1 MLENVCEHD
10 SFMQN
15 ALTIRGS
22 VTPKVIIKVILV
34 MLYASLISLLNHRFP
49 DLVLPIGPFEYGG
62 LIMGL
67 ILVFRVNSGYD
78 RWWEG
83 RKLWGNVVNDC
94 RNLAIILNQYVV
106 TEQTKEWK
114 TRLCHYTMLFPYL
127 MKDHLRN
134 KKDNSLL
141 KQYLDEKAYFII
153 TQANTPSIALG
164 NLIAKELHY
173 ARMHNLLDSFTFIR
187 AEETRSRLVDA
198 LGGCER
204 ILKTP
209 MPFVMAV
216 KSRRFILCFLLMLP
230 LALIKISN
238 LFISPV
244 ISGLVAY
251 ALLALDQIG
260 VELQNPFSDKNLSHL
275 PLDKICNTI
284 RQDVFSIFE
293 IPFDV

>member
-10 SFMQN
+10 SFLQN
-15 ALTIRGS
+15 AVAIRGS
-22 VTPKVIIKVILV
+22 ITPKVISKVILV

-67 ILVFRVNSGYD
+67 ILVFRVNAGYD

-94 RNLAIILNQYVV
+94 RNLAIILNQYVA

-114 TRLCHYTMLFPYL
+114 IKLCHYTIFFPYL

-134 KKDNSLL
+134 KKDSLLL
-141 KQYLDEKAYFII
+141 KQYLDEKAYFTI
-153 TQANTPSIALG
+153 TQADAPCIALG
-164 NLIAKELHY
+164 DLIAKELNY
-173 ARMHNLLDSFTFIR
+173 ARMHNLLDSFAFIR

-230 LALIKISN
+230 LGLIKISN
-238 LFISPV
+238 LAISPV

-251 ALLALDQIG
+251 ALFALDQIG

-284 RQDVFSIFE
+284 RQDVLAIFDRSSE
-293 IPFDV
+293 A

>member
-10 SFMQN
+10 SFLQN
-15 ALTIRGS
+15 ALTIKGS
-22 VTPKVIIKVILV
+22 ITPKVIIKVIL
-34 MLYASLISLLNHRFP
+34 MILYASLISLLNNRFP
-49 DLVLPIGPFEYGG
+49 SLVLPIGPFEYGG

-67 ILVFRVNSGYD
+67 ILVFRVNAGYD

-94 RNLAIILNQYVV
+94 RNLAIILNKYVA

-114 TRLCHYTMLFPYL
+114 TKLCHYLIIFPYL

-134 KKDNSLL
+134 KKDNLFL
-141 KQYLDEKAYFII
+141 KQYIDEKDYFVIE
-153 TQANTPSIALG
+153 QANTPSIAVN
-164 NLIAKELHY
+164 NLIAKELNY
-173 ARMHNLLDSFTFIR
+173 AHMHSLLDSFAFIR

-230 LALIKISN
+230 LGLIKISN

-284 RQDVFSIFE
+284 RQDVLSIF
-293 IPFDV
+293 DKSLKS

>member
-10 SFMQN
+10 SFLQN

-22 VTPKVIIKVILV
+22 VTPKVISKVIWV
-34 MLYASLISLLNHRFP
+34 ILYASLISFLNYWCP

-67 ILVFRVNSGYD
+67 ILVFRVNAGYD

-114 TRLCHYTMLFPYL
+114 MKLCYYTLSFPYL

-134 KKDNSLL
+134 NKDSLL
-141 KQYLDEKAYFII
+141 SKEYFDENAYLTI
-153 TQANTPSIALG
+153 TQADTPCIVLG
-164 NLIAKELHY
+164 NLIAKELNY
-173 ARMHNLLDSFTFIR
+173 ARVHNLLDSFAFIR
-187 AEETRSRLVDA
+187 AEETRSRLLDA
-198 LGGCER
+198 FGACER

-216 KSRRFILCFLLMLP
+216 KSRRFILCFLVMLP
-230 LALIKISN
+230 LGLINISN

-251 ALLALDQIG
+251 ALFALDQIG

-284 RQDVFSIFE
+284 SQDVLVIFDKSSE
-293 IPFDV
+293 A

>member
-10 SFMQN
+10 SFLHN
-15 ALTIRGS
+15 ALTIKGS
-22 VTPKVIIKVILV
+22 ITPKVINKVILV

-49 DLVLPIGPFEYGG
+49 SLVLPIGPFEYGG

-67 ILVFRVNSGYD
+67 ILVFRLNAGYD

-83 RKLWGNVVNDC
+83 RKLWGNMVNDC
-94 RNLAIILNQYVV
+94 RNLAIILNQYVR
-106 TEQTKEWK
+106 TEQTQEWK
-114 TRLCHYTMLFPYL
+114 TKICHYTLIFPYL

-134 KKDNSLL
+134 KRDTLFL
-141 KQYLDEKAYFII
+141 KQYLDEQTYLTIA
-153 TQANTPSIALG
+153 QAKTPILALG
-164 NLIAKELHY
+164 DLIAKELHDVH
-173 ARMHNLLDSFTFIR
+173 AHKLLDSFAFVR
-187 AEETRSRLVDA
+187 AEETRSRLVDSW
-198 LGGCER
+198 GGCER

-230 LALIKISN
+230 LGLIKISN

-260 VELQNPFSDKNLSHL
+260 VELQNPFSNKNLSHL
-275 PLDKICNTI
+275 PLDKICDTI
-284 RQDVFSIFE
+284 RQDVLAIFNLQTE
-293 IPFDV
+293 D